1 MTFSFTYPAALLG
14 ALLLLARGPLAAS
27 AGGPP
32 TVPKATT
39 NPLLPGFNQPIA
51 FGKVTKADVQQAT
64 AGAIANTKTA
74 LTAIYNVPT
83 AQRTFANTLLPLDA
97 LNNKLSSVAGPLD
110 ILVNASPD
118 SAVHHQAERSAALL
132 SKYSNELALD
142 EKLYRAVKDYSKTKE
157 AQALTGPRKKFLTE
171 TVEQYERNGFA
182 LTPEKR
188 QELQKLNDKIA
199 DLSSAFM
206 ANVAKDQS
214 FMLVSEA
221 DLKGLPD
228 DYIKSRPREG
238 AAYRINVDAPAYTTF
253 MKYAESEPL
262 RKKLYTLYSNR
273 AADSNLPVLKQ
284 LLIERQK
291 KAQLLGYKTYAAYQ
305 TSSRMAKTPETVW
318 AFETKLVDRVKQK
331 SQQDLEELLV
341 VKRAYLQD
349 PSVKTMAPWESSFY
363 NNLLMQSKYQL
374 DAEQVKEYF
383 EVNHVVDGLFQ
394 TTQQLFGLKF
404 NEVKGA
410 SVWHQDVRLFEVQ
423 RDGKLIGRFYLDLF
437 PRANKFTWFG
447 SFDVSSGR
455 ATAQGYQLPTAALLC
470 NFNAPMPGKP
480 ALMTHSQVII
490 IFHEFGHVMHS
501 LLTTAELSSQ
511 ASPSVKLDFL
521 EAPSQMLENWA
532 WNYDALKTF
541 AKHYQTGEVLPKPL
555 YEKMR
560 AARNVGS
567 GLATSQQLMGGIL
580 DMTLHDRFDPNGTET
595 TTDVVKKLQNQLTP
609 FAYLDGTNMQASFIH
624 LTAYGAGF
632 YSYTW
637 SRVYA
642 EDMFSVFEKNGIMD
656 PKTGLRYRDYIL
668 AKGGTDEEYNLV
680 RNFLGREPNQEAFF
694 RSLGL

>member
-1 MTFSFTYPAALLG
+1 MTFSFTYHAALLG
-14 ALLLLARGPLAAS
+14 ALLLLARVPLAAS
-27 AGGPP
+27 AGSPP
-32 TVPKATT
+32 TVPEATT
-39 NPLLPGFNQPIA
+39 NPLRPAFNQPIA

-64 AGAIANTKTA
+64 AGAITNIKTA

-83 AQRTFANTLLPLDA
+83 AQRTFANTMLPLDA

-132 SKYSNELALD
+132 SKYSNELALN

-228 DYIKSRPREG
+228 DYLKSRPREG

-262 RKKLYTLYSNR
+262 RKKLYALYSNR

-341 VKRAYLQD
+341 VKRAYLKD
-349 PSVKTMAPWESSFY
+349 PSVKTIAPW
-363 NNLLMQSKYQL
+363 
-374 DAEQVKEYF
+374 
-383 EVNHVVDGLFQ
+383 
-394 TTQQLFGLKF
+394 
-404 NEVKGA
+404 
-410 SVWHQDVRLFEVQ
+410 
-423 RDGKLIGRFYLDLF
+423 
-437 PRANKFTWFG
+437 
-447 SFDVSSGR
+447 
-455 ATAQGYQLPTAALLC
+455 
-470 NFNAPMPGKP
+470 
-480 ALMTHSQVII
+480 
-490 IFHEFGHVMHS
+490 
-501 LLTTAELSSQ
+501 
-511 ASPSVKLDFL
+511 
-521 EAPSQMLENWA
+521 
-532 WNYDALKTF
+532 
-541 AKHYQTGEVLPKPL
+541 
-555 YEKMR
+555 
-560 AARNVGS
+560 
-567 GLATSQQLMGGIL
+567 
-580 DMTLHDRFDPNGTET
+580 
-595 TTDVVKKLQNQLTP
+595 
-609 FAYLDGTNMQASFIH
+609 
-624 LTAYGAGF
+624 
-632 YSYTW
+632 
-637 SRVYA
+637 
-642 EDMFSVFEKNGIMD
+642 
-656 PKTGLRYRDYIL
+656 
-668 AKGGTDEEYNLV
+668 
-680 RNFLGREPNQEAFF
+680 
-694 RSLGL
+694 